1 MQKHTSNIHS
11 CISVDSN
18 ITLCDAKLRLDAVRG
33 QLWLLCDHMRHG
45 IEIPDDLI
53 EALLFRVDRDLA
65 AVSDSITS
73 ELCGEV
79 AHG

>member
-1 MQKHTSNIHS
+1 MQKHTPNIHS

-33 QLWLLCDHMRHG
+33 QLWLLADHARHG

-53 EALLFRVDRDLA
+53 EALLFRVDRDLI

-73 ELCGEV
+73 ELCREV
-79 AHG
+79 THG

>member
-1 MQKHTSNIHS
+1 VQKHTPNIRS

-18 ITLCDAKLRLDAVRG
+18 IPLCDAKLRLDAVRG
-33 QLWLLCDHMRHG
+33 QLWLLADHARHG

-53 EALLFRVDRDLA
+53 EALLFRVDRDLI
-65 AVSDSITS
+65 AVSESITS

>member
-1 MQKHTSNIHS
+1 MQKHTPNIRS

-18 ITLCDAKLRLDAVRG
+18 IPLCDAKLRLDAVRG
-33 QLWLLCDHMRHG
+33 QLWLLADHARHG

-53 EALLFRVDRDLA
+53 EALLFRVDRDLI
-65 AVSDSITS
+65 AVSESITS

>member
-18 ITLCDAKLRLDAVRG
+18 IPLCDAKLRLDAVRG
-33 QLWLLCDHMRHG
+33 QLWLLADHARHG
-45 IEIPDDLI
+45 IEIPDELL
-53 EALLFRVDRDLA
+53 EALLFRCDRDLA